1 MNKKRYSLH
10 TILRNIVCS
19 ALALWVL
26 MAAPTGWLYDLWAG
40 VGREQGQ
47 RPGEDVQLLQ
57 RREDVEAFFL
67 ANTPATV
74 AGGDLEAC
82 PLARLRDVR
91 QEGEHRHS
99 YKKRSVYVS
108 EYITSNYPIS
118 LWERLAQ
125 GFLGGG
131 YYNRYYLMELGDGS
145 WLCVYFD
152 DYLKLVGTDNYPT
165 GYVRYS
171 TSEERLM
178 LSRMVED
185 YDVVPSYVLDMYQ
198 HGKVNWMSDI
208 TLRFAVIIGACAIGL
223 SVQDFWEKRRPTT
236 QNKEG

>member
-1 MNKKRYSLH
+1 MKKEQHSLH
-10 TILRNIVCS
+10 TILRNIMCS

-40 VGREQGQ
+40 VGAEQGQ
-47 RPGEDVQLLQ
+47 RPSEDVQLLE

-67 ANTPATV
+67 ANTPSTV
-74 AGGDLEAC
+74 AGGGLEAC

-91 QEGEHRHS
+91 QEGEHRRS

-108 EYITSNYPIS
+108 EYITSDYPIP

-131 YYNRYYLMELGDGS
+131 FYNRYYLMELGDSS

-152 DYLKLVGTDNYPT
+152 DYLKLVGADSYPT
-165 GYVRYS
+165 GYVRYG
-171 TSEERLM
+171 TNAERSM
-178 LSRMVED
+178 LSQMATE
-185 YDVVPSYVLDMYQ
+185 YDVVPDYVLDMYH
-198 HGKVNWMSDI
+198 HGKVNWMLDI
-208 TLRFAVIIGACAIGL
+208 ALRFAVLIGAWTIGL
-223 SVQDFWEKRRPTT
+223 TVQDFWKKRSQPT
-236 QNKEG
+236 